1 MFAVYD
7 TRDMNVWGAG
17 ATIDEAWGR
26 AKEEVSAYIAFLKHH
41 NQKPDLSM
49 DDLMLHFLCAKCT
62 IETWQEHVTQDFPP
76 TQKVKISGG
85 ILETQ

>member
-7 TRDMNVWGAG
+7 PRDMNGWGAG
-17 ATIDEAWGR
+17 VTIDEAWAR
-26 AKEEVSAYIAFLKHH
+26 AKEEVSSYINFLHHH

-62 IETWQEHVTQDFPP
+62 LETWQQHIMQDFPP
-76 TQKVKISGG
+76 AQKATLEDG